1 MKNCLVITLEKVYES
16 VLHNNMLKL
25 ADNIVSDHKH
35 DFNSENILLPSKWR
49 YRVFHFNKVHQ
60 LMLELNMELHPTFP
74 HQMCLKGLE
83 YRLLWLWCYFK
94 CLYLCFL
101 SSFFWFSLMMQM
113 ECLWWC
119 WYQSIIKQPMF
130 ANLMSHFI
138 LLIFNCLNPVFLPV
152 QTENKVMSMGI
163 WLNYNVQPL
172 LTPYMFLKTDML
184 FLLAECECVGWTE
197 LWQRQQ
203 EHTKRRGERLEMSRE
218 RFEILQRSCGWKSK
232 PLCGI
237 CFNH

>member
-49 YRVFHFNKVHQ
+49 YRVFHFDKVHQ
-60 LMLELNMELHPTFP
+60 LMLELKMELHPTFP

-130 ANLMSHFI
+130 ASLMSHFI
-138 LLIFNCLNPVFLPV
+138 LLIFNCLNLVFLPV
-152 QTENKVMSMGI
+152 QTENKVMSMEI
-163 WLNYNVQPL
+163 WLNY
-172 LTPYMFLKTDML
+172 
-184 FLLAECECVGWTE
+184 
-197 LWQRQQ
+197 R
-203 EHTKRRGERLEMSRE
+203 
-218 RFEILQRSCGWKSK
+218 QRSTSTNTIYVFKNWHVVPISWMWMCGMNRALAKTTGAYKTSGRKTGNVERKVWNSTKI
-232 PLCGI
+232 LWLEI
-237 CFNH
+237 